1 MPHLATAGRA
11 VGGQLGLGLF
21 EVALSVPARE
31 TKCNPVAEG
40 LAPLLA
46 EPVRG
51 LAHTP
56 TVLERLQFDPAW
68 PLPGKQSPSAL

>member
-1 MPHLATAGRA
+1 
-11 VGGQLGLGLF
+11 
-21 EVALSVPARE
+21 VPARE
-31 TKCNPVAEG
+31 AKCDPVTEG

-51 LAHTP
+51 LAHTR